1 MPRVR
6 IGYGGPDGL
15 RHGYRRPEGNLSEFE
30 RFLHLIVSL
39 QILFGSR
46 RGTIMIPIFIV
57 AIGLGGWWAY
67 NHFNSPDRLLAN
79 ADQKWDS
86 RDTQQQIEAI
96 NDYKV
101 LINKKDPLDPGLHLL
116 KEGRERLYR
125 RIIIHHVLFNISDSD
140 ANDWIRQAWDEGFRD
155 LGFQD
160 ERVKKKW
167 DDITTSLKRDFP
179 SDTLKDPKKG
189 KFDSLPGLDD

>member
-15 RHGYRRPEGNLSEFE
+15 RHGYRRPDGNLSEFE
-30 RFLHLIVSL
+30 RLMHLIVSL

-46 RGTIMIPIFIV
+46 RGTILIPILVV
-57 AIGLGGWWAY
+57 AVGLGGWWAY
-67 NHFNSPDRLLAN
+67 SYFNSPDRMLQQ

-96 NDYKV
+96 GEYKV
-101 LINKKDPLDPGLHLL
+101 LLNKKDPLDPGLFLL
-116 KEGRERLYR
+116 REGRERLYR
-125 RIIIHHVLFNISDSD
+125 RIIIHHVLFNVSDSD

-167 DDITTSLKRDFP
+167 ADITIGLQRDFP
-179 SDTLKDPKKG
+179 SDTRK
-189 KFDSLPGLDD
+189 